1 MEPKLIS
8 IVTPTFNCGPKIE
21 KTINS
26 VLSQNRDLIEFIIV
40 DGHSTDGS
48 LNIVEKHADK
58 INLVS
63 EKDEGVYEAMNKGI
77 EMSTGKYL
85 YFLGGGDS
93 LKEDI
98 LIKLEGLLPRNDLAL
113 VYGNV
118 YMVDLGVVYDGEFD
132 RTKLR
137 KRNICQ
143 QAIFYERRVFDVMGG
158 FETRFNV
165 LADHAFNLKCFWN
178 DRIQKKYIAYVIAN
192 YEGGGISERERDVS
206 FSQDYAELMR
216 LVDG

>member
-40 DGHSTDGS
+40 DGDSTDGS

-63 EKDEGVYEAMNKGI
+63 EKDGGVYEAMNKGI

-178 DRIQKKYIAYVIAN
+178 DRIQKKYVGYVIAN

-206 FSQDYAELMR
+206 FSQDYAELMS

>member
-21 KTINS
+21 KTIAS

-40 DGHSTDGS
+40 DGDSTDGS
-48 LNIVEKHADK
+48 LNIVEKYANK
-58 INLVS
+58 IKIVS

-98 LIKLEGLLPRNDLAL
+98 LDKVEELLPRDDLAL
-113 VYGNV
+113 VYGNA
-118 YMVDLGVVYDGEFD
+118 YMVDRGVVYDGEFS

-178 DRIQKKYIAYVIAN
+178 NRIQKKYIAYVIAN

-206 FSQDYAELMR
+206 FARDYAELMS
-216 LVDG
+216 LVEG

>member
-1 MEPKLIS
+1 MKPKLIS
-8 IVTPTFNCGPKIE
+8 IVTPTLNCGPKIE
-21 KTINS
+21 KTISS

-40 DGHSTDGS
+40 DGDSTDGS
-48 LNIVEKHADK
+48 LNIVEKYGSK
-58 INLVS
+58 IKLVS
-63 EKDEGVYEAMNKGI
+63 EKDDGVYEAMNKGI
-77 EMSTGKYL
+77 EISTGKYL

-93 LKEDI
+93 LKEGI
-98 LIKLEGLLPRNDLAL
+98 LDKLQDLLPTDDLAL
-113 VYGNV
+113 VYGNA
-118 YMVDLGVVYDGEFD
+118 YMVNRGLVYDGEFT

-143 QAIFYERRVFDVMGG
+143 QAIFYGRRVFDVTGG

-178 DRIQKKYIAYVIAN
+178 NRIEKKYIAYVIAN

-206 FSQDYAELMR
+206 FSRDYAELMS
-216 LVDG
+216 LVEG